1 MHVLKRR
8 AWLVA
13 LMVGLAIA
21 AALVVSASQSPTYR
35 ASMKIVV
42 GQGNGFFQPQFG
54 SSVQPF
60 AQTMTNL
67 LESDIVASTAI
78 QSLHSQLT
86 PKELLANLSV
96 SSNPESSVLQ
106 VSYDAASPREAV
118 TILTQVGQSFTLLV
132 RQKLNNGHATAT
144 GSSPITASVFDPAHA
159 LSGTVSPRPVRNA
172 VVAGALGLIL
182 GIAAAFLREA
192 TGERI
197 RSREQAENWYRAQ
210 LVGSIPKATR
220 RFFSGTG
227 GADQRALQEA
237 LHMLRANLEFSS
249 DGHAGPCIAVT
260 SAIAGEGKTTLAAN
274 LATMLALAGKKTIC
288 VDGDLRKPDLATY
301 LGYEVEGPGLSD
313 VLEGKAAVADAL
325 FDVSLSWLTI
335 GGRTIPQ
342 HMWSSTGATRDSRGR
357 GGGLRL
363 LAQGTPHRDPANLFQ
378 PDAIKKLFKDLGG
391 LAEYVIFDTPPLLL
405 AADAVSVVHAANSVI
420 IVARADYTPRGAA
433 EAVAAT
439 LDDLGVTRRLVV
451 LNGSSRSDSYGAYGA
466 YGRYGVDPTAPAV
479 SSESSTVAR
488 RT

>member
-13 LMVGLAIA
+13 LMVAFAVA
-21 AALVVSASQSPTYR
+21 AALVVSASESATYR

-78 QSLHSQLT
+78 QSLHSRLT
-86 PKELLANLSV
+86 PKELLGNLSV
-96 SSNPESSVLQ
+96 TSNPESSVLQ
-106 VSYDAASPREAV
+106 VSYDAASPRQAV
-118 TILTQVGQSFTLLV
+118 TILNQVGQTFTILV
-132 RQKLNNGHATAT
+132 RQKLNNGHPTAA

-172 VVAGALGLIL
+172 LIAGALGLIL
-182 GIAAAFLREA
+182 GIAAAFLRES

-197 RSREQAENWYRAQ
+197 RSREQAESWYRAQ

-220 RFFSGTG
+220 RFFSRSGA
-227 GADQRALQEA
+227 ADQRALQEA
-237 LHMLRANLEFSS
+237 LHMLRANLEFANG
-249 DGHAGPCIAVT
+249 GHAGPCLAVT
-260 SAIAGEGKTTLAAN
+260 SAIESEGKTTLAAN
-274 LATMLALAGKKTIC
+274 LATMLALAGNRTIC

-301 LGYEVEGPGLSD
+301 LGYECEGAGLSD
-313 VLEGKAAVADAL
+313 VLEGKAKLADAL

-335 GGRTIPQ
+335 GGRVIPRQ
-342 HMWSSTGATRDSRGR
+342 MWPAAGVARESRS
-357 GGGLRL
+357 GGGSLQL
-363 LAQGTPHRDPANLFQ
+363 LAQGSPHPDPANLFQ
-378 PDAIKKLFKDLGG
+378 PGAITKLFKDLSA
-391 LAEYVIFDTPPLLL
+391 LADYVIFDTPPLLL
-405 AADAVSVVHAANSVI
+405 AADAVSVVHASNSVI

-433 EAVAAT
+433 EAAAAT
-439 LDDLGVTRRLVV
+439 LDDLGVARRLVV
-451 LNGSSRSDSYGAYGA
+451 LNGSSRSDSYGAYG
-466 YGRYGVDPTAPAV
+466 RYGLDAAVVSVDSDQGTAAIVP
-479 SSESSTVAR
+479 
-488 RT
+488 